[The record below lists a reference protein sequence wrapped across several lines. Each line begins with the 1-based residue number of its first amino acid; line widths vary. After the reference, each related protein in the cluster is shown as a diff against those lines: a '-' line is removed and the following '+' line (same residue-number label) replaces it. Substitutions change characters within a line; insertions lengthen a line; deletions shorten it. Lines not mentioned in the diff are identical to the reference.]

1 MKRAEEDTWDLAS
14 SVGAT
19 ATMVAAARAV
29 ATRTADPL
37 ITDPFAEPL
46 VQAVGIHF
54 FVRLASGELDP
65 AGTEDAPVLGV
76 QRMTT

>member
-1 MKRAEEDTWDLAS
+1 MKRAEDDTWDLAS
-14 SVGAT
+14 GVGAT

-37 ITDPFAEPL
+37 ITDPFADPL

-54 FVRLASGELDP
+54 FARLASGELDP
-65 AGTEDAPVLGV
+65 AGTADSPVLACSG
-76 QRMTT
+76 